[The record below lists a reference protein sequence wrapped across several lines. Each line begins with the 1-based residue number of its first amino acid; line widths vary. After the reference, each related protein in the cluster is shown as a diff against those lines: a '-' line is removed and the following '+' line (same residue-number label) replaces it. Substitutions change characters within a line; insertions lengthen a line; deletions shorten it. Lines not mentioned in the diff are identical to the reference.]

1 MFSRFFIHR
10 PRFAIV
16 VSIVIVLAGL
26 LALTALP
33 VTQYPQITPP
43 GVRVAAVYPGA
54 SADVVESTVATVIE
68 DVVNGVDGM
77 SYMSSTSSN
86 GRYELS
92 ITFELGTDP
101 DIAAVDVQ
109 NRVSLVQAQLPQ
121 AVSDQGLSVF
131 KASVSIL
138 QIYALYSPDDSY
150 DALFLSNY
158 ASTNIVDSL
167 SRVPGVGDVF
177 IFGAQ
182 DYGMRIWMRPDRMA
196 DLGVVP
202 SDIAGA
208 IRSQNVQAAAG
219 QVGAPPMSDSQQ
231 YQYTVRAQGRL
242 DTPEQFG
249 NIALRTTTEGG
260 ILRISDV
267 ADVRLGAQ
275 SYSSFGRFSGQP
287 AILMAVFQQPEA
299 NALDV
304 GRGAEAEMAEVAK
317 RFPDGMAYE
326 VAFDT
331 TDFIEVT
338 LKELIVTLAVALV
351 LVIAVVFVFLQ
362 NLRATLIPA
371 LAIPVSLIGSF
382 AVMLMIGFSIN
393 TITLFALILAIGVVV
408 DDAILVLENVQRHME
423 DGMAPRDAALLTMRE
438 VTGAVVAS
446 TLVLLA
452 VFVPVTFMPG
462 IAGQLYK
469 QFALTISISVAISSV
484 VALTLSPALCAV
496 LLKPKEKGA
505 SPSRGF
511 RWFNAGFERL
521 TGGYVRG
528 ASFFARRGW
537 VTLIALAVTAGLVGV
552 LFVSAPTGF
561 LPDEDQG
568 ALFVQIQLPD
578 AASLERTDRIMRE
591 VDTRVGEMDGVADV
605 ISIRGSS
612 LLGSD
617 GPNVAMAIVQL
628 DPWDERSDASL
639 SAAALT
645 ERVSQR
651 LADIA
656 GATITVFAPPAI
668 PGLGVGGG
676 FEFTLQDYAGNGPT
690 ALAQTARGLV
700 QRANQDPR
708 LARVFTSYSP
718 DVPQIR
724 LNVNRDQAHLLDVP
738 VNEIFTTLQAQLGSQ
753 IVNDFNL
760 DGQLYKV
767 VMQAE
772 AANRAEP
779 RDISRLYVRSRSG
792 DMVPV
797 AALGD
802 VAAELGPESLD
813 RYNQFLSATLNG
825 SPAPGYST
833 GQALEAMEELAA
845 EYLPDGYGFEWSGAS
860 FQEKTSGSVAPVLAL
875 SLLFVFLFLVA
886 QYESWAIPIAVLLI
900 VPVTLLGALLGI
912 LLAGTS
918 LGLYAQIGLIMLA
931 GLSTKQA
938 ILIVEFARN
947 QRESEGLSIVDA
959 AATAARLRFRAVMMT
974 ALSFM
979 LGIFPLLV
987 ATGAG
992 AGARFSVGVVVFFG
1006 MAAATVIGTLL
1017 VPGFYTLIQR
1027 GRERGRHSEA
1037 S

>member
-26 LALTALP
+26 LALSALP
-33 VTQYPQITPP
+33 VKQYPQITPP
-43 GVRVAAVYPGA
+43 AVRVTASYPGA
-54 SADVVESTVATVIE
+54 SADVVEATVATVIE

-86 GRYELS
+86 GSYTLNV
-92 ITFELGTDP
+92 TFELGTDP

-121 AVSDQGLSVF
+121 AVSDRGLSVF
-131 KASVSIL
+131 KATVSIL
-138 QIYALYSPDDSY
+138 QIYALYSPDESY
-150 DALFLSNY
+150 DSLFLSNY
-158 ASTNIVDSL
+158 ASNNVVDSL
-167 SRVPGVGDVF
+167 SRVRGVGDVF

-182 DYGMRIWMRPDRMA
+182 DYGMRVWMRPDRMA
-196 DLGVVP
+196 DLGIMP

-208 IRSQNVQAAAG
+208 IRGQNVQAAAG
-219 QVGAPPMSDSQQ
+219 QVGAPPTPGNQQ

-242 DTPEQFG
+242 DQPEQFG
-249 NIALRTTTEGG
+249 NIALRTATDGG

-267 ADVRLGAQ
+267 ADIELGAQ

-287 AILMAVFQQPEA
+287 AILMAVFQQPQA

-304 GRGAEAEMAEVAK
+304 GRSAKAQMAEVAE
-317 RFPDGMAYE
+317 RFPDGMKYD

-331 TDFIEVT
+331 TDFITVT
-338 LKELIVTLAVALV
+338 LKELIVTLAIALA
-351 LVIAVVFVFLQ
+351 LVIAVVFIFLQ

-371 LAIPVSLIGSF
+371 LAIPVSLVGTF

-408 DDAILVLENVQRHME
+408 DDAILVLENVQRHKDE
-423 DGMAPRDAALLTMRE
+423 GMASMDAALTTMRE

-469 QFALTISISVAISSV
+469 QFALTISIAVAISSV

-496 LLKPKEKGA
+496 LLKPKGE
-505 SPSRGF
+505 SRRGRVF
-511 RWFNAGFERL
+511 RWFNAGFDRL
-521 TGGYVRG
+521 TNGYVRAAG
-528 ASFFARRGW
+528 FFARRGL
-537 VTLIALAVTAGLVGV
+537 VTLLVLVVTAALVAGLFLAV
-552 LFVSAPTGF
+552 PTGF

-578 AASLERTDRIMRE
+578 ASSLERTDRIMRE
-591 VDTRVGEMDGVADV
+591 VDARVGAMDGVAGV
-605 ISIRGSS
+605 VSIRGAS

-628 DPWDERSDASL
+628 DPWDERSDARL

-645 ERVSQR
+645 AGVSQN
-651 LADIA
+651 LSDIA
-656 GATITVFAPPAI
+656 GATITAFAPPAI
-668 PGLGVGGG
+668 PGLGARGG
-676 FEFTLQDYAGNGPT
+676 FEFTLQDYAGNGPS
-690 ALAQTARGLV
+690 ALAQTARGLI
-700 QRANQDPR
+700 QQANQDPR
-708 LARVFTSYSP
+708 LARVFTTYSP

-724 LNVNRDQAHLLDVP
+724 LNVDRDQAHALDVP
-738 VNEIFTTLQAQLGSQ
+738 INEIFTTLQAQLGSQ

-767 VMQAE
+767 VIQAN
-772 AANRAEP
+772 AADRDEP
-779 RDISRLYVRSRSG
+779 EDISALYVRSRNG
-792 DMVPV
+792 DMVPIS
-797 AALGD
+797 ALGE
-802 VAAELGPESLD
+802 VEAELGPESLD
-813 RYNQFLSATLNG
+813 RYNQFLSATIAG
-825 SPAPGYST
+825 SPAAGYST

-845 EYLPDGYGFEWSGAS
+845 EHLPDGYGYEWSGAS
-860 FQEKTSGSVAPVLAL
+860 FQEKNSGSVAPVLAL

-886 QYESWAIPIAVLLI
+886 QYESWAIPIAVMLI
-900 VPVTLLGALLGI
+900 VPVTLVGALLGI

-938 ILIVEFARN
+938 ILIVEFARS
-947 QRESEGLSIVDA
+947 QREQEGLSIVDA

-992 AGARFSVGVVVFFG
+992 AGARQSVGVVVFFG

-1027 GRERGRHSEA
+1027 GRERGRDTEETV
-1037 S
+1037 

>member
-1 MFSRFFIHR
+1 MFSQFFIHR

-43 GVRVAAVYPGA
+43 GVRVIAIYPGA

-92 ITFELGTDP
+92 ITFELDTDP
-101 DIAAVDVQ
+101 DIAAVDIQ

-121 AVSDQGLSVF
+121 AVADQGLSVF
-131 KASVSIL
+131 KASTSIL

-158 ASTNIVDSL
+158 ASTNIVDNM
-167 SRVPGVGDVF
+167 SRVAGVGDVF

-182 DYGMRIWMRPDRMA
+182 DYGMRIWMQPDRMA

-202 SDIAGA
+202 SDIASA

-219 QVGAPPMSDSQQ
+219 QVGAPPMSDSQP

-242 DTPEQFG
+242 DQPEQFG
-249 NIALRTTTEGG
+249 NIVLRTATEGG

-267 ADVRLGAQ
+267 ADVELGAR
-275 SYSSFGRFSGQP
+275 SYSSFGRFSGQS

-304 GRGAEAEMAEVAK
+304 GRGAEVQMKEAAQ
-317 RFPDGMAYE
+317 RFPEGMAYE
-326 VAFDT
+326 LAFDT

-338 LKELIVTLAVALV
+338 LKELVVTLLIALV
-351 LVIAVVFVFLQ
+351 LVIGVVFVFLQ

-469 QFALTISISVAISSV
+469 QFALTISISVSISSV

-496 LLKPKEKGA
+496 LLKPKTA
-505 SPSRGF
+505 TSSHRGF
-511 RWFNAGFERL
+511 RWFNDNFERL
-521 TGGYVRG
+521 TNGYVRG
-528 ASFFARRGW
+528 ADFFARRSW
-537 VTLIALAVTAGLVGV
+537 VTLIVLAVTMGLVAV
-552 LFVSAPTGF
+552 LFLIAPTGF

-568 ALFVQIQLPD
+568 ALFVQVQLPD
-578 AASLERTDRIMRE
+578 AASLDRTDRIMRD
-591 VDTRVGEMDGVADV
+591 VDSRLGEMTGVADV

-617 GPNVAMAIVQL
+617 GPNVAMAIIQL
-628 DPWDERSDASL
+628 DPWDERRDASL
-639 SAAALT
+639 TAAALT
-645 ERVSQR
+645 VRVSQL
-651 LADIA
+651 LADIP
-656 GATITVFAPPAI
+656 GATVTVFAPPAI

-676 FEFTLQDYAGNGPT
+676 F
-690 ALAQTARGLV
+690 
-700 QRANQDPR
+700 
-708 LARVFTSYSP
+708 
-718 DVPQIR
+718 
-724 LNVNRDQAHLLDVP
+724 
-738 VNEIFTTLQAQLGSQ
+738 
-753 IVNDFNL
+753 
-760 DGQLYKV
+760 
-767 VMQAE
+767 
-772 AANRAEP
+772 
-779 RDISRLYVRSRSG
+779 
-792 DMVPV
+792 
-797 AALGD
+797 
-802 VAAELGPESLD
+802 
-813 RYNQFLSATLNG
+813 
-825 SPAPGYST
+825 
-833 GQALEAMEELAA
+833 
-845 EYLPDGYGFEWSGAS
+845 
-860 FQEKTSGSVAPVLAL
+860 
-875 SLLFVFLFLVA
+875 
-886 QYESWAIPIAVLLI
+886 
-900 VPVTLLGALLGI
+900 
-912 LLAGTS
+912 
-918 LGLYAQIGLIMLA
+918 
-931 GLSTKQA
+931 
-938 ILIVEFARN
+938 
-947 QRESEGLSIVDA
+947 
-959 AATAARLRFRAVMMT
+959 
-974 ALSFM
+974 
-979 LGIFPLLV
+979 
-987 ATGAG
+987 
-992 AGARFSVGVVVFFG
+992 
-1006 MAAATVIGTLL
+1006 
-1017 VPGFYTLIQR
+1017 
-1027 GRERGRHSEA
+1027 
-1037 S
+1037 

>member
-16 VSIVIVLAGL
+16 VSLVIVLAGL
-26 LALTALP
+26 LALTGLP
-33 VTQYPQITPP
+33 VKQYPQITPP
-43 GVRVAAVYPGA
+43 GVRVMATYPGA
-54 SADVVESTVATVIE
+54 SADVVEATVATVIE

-86 GRYELS
+86 GKYELS

-138 QIYALYSPDDSY
+138 QIYALYSPDESH

-158 ASTNIVDSL
+158 ASTNVVDSL

-182 DYGMRIWMRPDRMA
+182 DYGMRIWMQPDRMA

-242 DTPEQFG
+242 DQPEQFG
-249 NIALRTTTEGG
+249 NIALRTATDGG

-267 ADVRLGAQ
+267 ADVELGAQ

-304 GRGAEAEMAEVAK
+304 GSGAEAQMAEAAE
-317 RFPDGMAYE
+317 RFPDGMDYE
-326 VAFDT
+326 LAFDT
-331 TDFIEVT
+331 TDFIEVS

-351 LVIAVVFVFLQ
+351 LVIGVVFVFLQ

-382 AVMLMIGFSIN
+382 AVLLMIGFSIN

-496 LLKPKEKGA
+496 LLKPKEES

-511 RWFNAGFERL
+511 RWFNTGFERL

-528 ASFFARRGW
+528 AGFFARRGW
-537 VTLIALAVTAGLVGV
+537 ATLIVLAVTAGLVGV

-591 VDTRVGEMDGVADV
+591 VDSRVGAMDGVADV

-656 GATITVFAPPAI
+656 GATVTVFAPPAI

-738 VNEIFTTLQAQLGSQ
+738 INEIFTTLQAQLGSQ

-779 RDISRLYVRSRSG
+779 DDISRLYVRSRNG

-845 EYLPDGYGFEWSGAS
+845 EFLPDGYGFEWSGAS
-860 FQEKTSGSVAPVLAL
+860 YQEKTSGSVAPVLAL

-900 VPVTLLGALLGI
+900 VPITLVGALLGI

-938 ILIVEFARN
+938 ILIVEFART
-947 QRESEGLSIVDA
+947 QREEEGQSIVDA

-992 AGARFSVGVVVFFG
+992 AGARQSVGVVVFFG

>member
-16 VSIVIVLAGL
+16 VSLVIVLAGL
-26 LALTALP
+26 LALTGLP
-33 VTQYPQITPP
+33 VKQYPQITPP
-43 GVRVAAVYPGA
+43 GVRVMATYPGA

-86 GRYELS
+86 GRYELN

-121 AVSDQGLSVF
+121 AVADQGLSVF

-138 QIYALYSPDDSY
+138 QIYALYSPDESH

-158 ASTNIVDSL
+158 ASTNVVDSL

-182 DYGMRIWMRPDRMA
+182 DYGMRIWMQPDRMA

-202 SDIAGA
+202 NDIAGA

-219 QVGAPPMSDSQQ
+219 QVGAPPAADSQQ

-242 DTPEQFG
+242 DDPEGFG
-249 NIALRTTTEGG
+249 NIALRTTTDGG

-267 ADVRLGAQ
+267 ADVELGAQ

-304 GRGAEAEMAEVAK
+304 GQGAEEEMAEVAK
-317 RFPDGMAYE
+317 RFPEGMDYE
-326 VAFDT
+326 LAFDT
-331 TDFIEVT
+331 TDFITVS
-338 LKELIVTLAVALV
+338 LQELIVTLVIALV

-382 AVMLMIGFSIN
+382 AVLLLIGFSIN

-408 DDAILVLENVQRHME
+408 DDAILVLENVQRHMD
-423 DGMAPRDAALLTMRE
+423 DGMLPQKAALTTMRE

-462 IAGQLYK
+462 IAGQLYQ

-496 LLKPKEKGA
+496 LLQPRTEA
-505 SPSRGF
+505 TPSRGF

-521 TGGYVRG
+521 TRGYVHAAG
-528 ASFFARRGW
+528 FFARYGW
-537 VTLIALAVTAGLVGV
+537 ATLGVLAATGGLVAV

-591 VDTRVGEMDGVADV
+591 VDSRVSEMEGVADI
-605 ISIRGSS
+605 ISIRGAS

-628 DPWDERSDASL
+628 NPWDERGDASL

-656 GATITVFAPPAI
+656 GATVTVFAPPAI

-676 FEFTLQDYAGNGPT
+676 FEFTLQDYAGHGPT

-738 VNEIFTTLQAQLGSQ
+738 INEIFTTLQAQLGSQ
-753 IVNDFNL
+753 IINDFNL
-760 DGQLYKV
+760 SGQLYKV

-772 AANRAEP
+772 ATSRAEP
-779 RDISRLYVRSRSG
+779 DNISQLYVRSRGG

-802 VAAELGPESLD
+802 VEAELGPESLD

-845 EYLPDGYGFEWSGAS
+845 EFLPEGYGFEWSGAS
-860 FQEKTSGSVAPVLAL
+860 YQEKTSGSVAPILAL

-886 QYESWAIPIAVLLI
+886 QYESWAIPVAVLLI
-900 VPVTLLGALLGI
+900 VPITLVGALSGI

-938 ILIVEFARN
+938 ILIVEFART
-947 QRESEGLSIVDA
+947 QREEEGLSIVAA

-992 AGARFSVGVVVFFG
+992 AGARHSVGVVVFFG

>member
-16 VSIVIVLAGL
+16 ISIVIMLAGL

-43 GVRVAAVYPGA
+43 GVRVVASYPGA

-86 GRYELS
+86 GKYELS
-92 ITFELGTDP
+92 ITFELGTDA
-101 DIAAVDVQ
+101 DMAAVDIQ
-109 NRVSLVQAQLPQ
+109 NRVSLIQAQLPQ
-121 AVSDQGLSVF
+121 AVADQGLSVF

-158 ASTNIVDSL
+158 ASTNVVDSL
-167 SRVPGVGDVF
+167 SRVSGVGDVF

-182 DYGMRIWMRPDRMA
+182 DYGMRIWMQPDRMA
-196 DLGVVP
+196 YLGVVP
-202 SDIAGA
+202 SDIANA
-208 IRSQNVQAAAG
+208 VRSQNVQAAAG
-219 QVGAPPMSDSQQ
+219 QVGAPPMSDNQQ

-242 DTPEQFG
+242 DQPEQFG
-249 NIALRTTTEGG
+249 NIALRTATDGG

-267 ADVRLGAQ
+267 ANVELGAQ
-275 SYSSFGRFSGQP
+275 SYRSFGRFSGQP
-287 AILMAVFQQPEA
+287 AILMAVFQQPQA

-304 GRGAEAEMAEVAK
+304 GRGAEAQMKEIAQ
-317 RFPDGMAYE
+317 RFPDGMDYQL
-326 VAFDT
+326 AFDT
-331 TDFIEVT
+331 TDFIEVS
-338 LKELIVTLAVALV
+338 LEELMVTLAVALL
-351 LVIAVVFVFLQ
+351 LVIGVVYVFLQ

-371 LAIPVSLIGSF
+371 LAIPVSLIGTF

-423 DGMAPRDAALLTMRE
+423 EGMAPREAALLTMRE

-462 IAGQLYK
+462 IAGELYK
-469 QFALTISISVAISSV
+469 QFALTISISVSISSL

-496 LLKPKEKGA
+496 LLKPKTEA
-505 SPSRGF
+505 SLNRGF
-511 RWFNAGFERL
+511 RWFNASFERL
-521 TGGYVRG
+521 TDGYVRG
-528 ASFFARRGW
+528 AGFFAQRIYL
-537 VTLIALAVTAGLVGV
+537 TMILLAGTIGLVGF
-552 LFVSAPTGF
+552 LFWIAPTGF

-568 ALFVQIQLPD
+568 ALFVQVQLPD
-578 AASLERTDRIMRE
+578 AASLDRTDRLMRE
-591 VDTRVGEMDGVADV
+591 VDSRVGEMAGVADV

-617 GPNVAMAIVQL
+617 GSNVAMAIVQL
-628 DPWDERSDASL
+628 EPWSKREDASL

-645 ERVSQR
+645 ERVTQR

-656 GATITVFAPPAI
+656 GATVTVFAPPAI

-700 QRANQDPR
+700 QHANEDPR

-724 LNVNRDQAHLLDVP
+724 LNINRDQAHLLDVP

-772 AANRAEP
+772 AVSRAEP

-802 VAAELGPESLD
+802 IAAELGPESLD
-813 RYNQFLSATLNG
+813 RYNQFLSATING

-845 EYLPDGYGFEWSGAS
+845 EYLPSGYTFEWSGAS
-860 FQEKTSGSVAPVLAL
+860 YQEKTSGSVAPILGL

-900 VPVTLLGALLGI
+900 VPITLAGALLAI
-912 LLAGTS
+912 LVAGTS

-938 ILIVEFARN
+938 ILIVEFARTK
-947 QRESEGLSIVDA
+947 REQEGLSIVDA

-979 LGIFPLLV
+979 LGVFPLLI
-987 ATGAG
+987 ASGAG
-992 AGARFSVGVVVFFG
+992 AGARQSVGVVVFFG
-1006 MAAATVIGTLL
+1006 MAAATLIGTLL

-1027 GRERGRHSEA
+1027 GRERGRNSEA